1 MRAIFVFK
9 FNAIFMMD
17 QLIKKFPAQL
27 KEAIEIGE
35 NVVIHLH
42 TKPIHKVIMVGMGGS
57 GIGGAY
63 VSDLISDECFVPY
76 IILSSYKLPAYT
88 DENTLLIVSSYS
100 GNTEETIAAME
111 QAIQAK
117 AKIVCISSGG
127 IIMEY
132 ASSNGL
138 DHIKLPTG
146 WPSPRACLGYS
157 IIGQLFVLNKM
168 GLISHNTIDQCKM
181 SADLLSFEQED
192 IMQKAEKLAGLLVKK
207 TPVIYTTDR
216 NESVAIR
223 WRQQINEN
231 SKVLCWH
238 HVIPEMNHNELV
250 GWKSKNEDLA
260 VIFLRNRDD
269 LKRNQIRIDISKQII
284 SQLAPTVIEIYSKG
298 QSLTEKM
305 MYLTHLG
312 DWLSWYLAQLNNV
325 DASEIQVIDFLK
337 SELEKSSI

>member
-1 MRAIFVFK
+1 
-9 FNAIFMMD
+9 MMD

-35 NVVIHLH
+35 KAVIHPH
-42 TKPIHKVIMVGMGGS
+42 TKPIHKVVMAGMGGS
-57 GIGGAY
+57 GIGGEY
-63 VSDLISDECFVPY
+63 VSDMICDECTVPY
-76 IILSSYKLPAYT
+76 IVHSSYKLPAYT
-88 DENTLLIVSSYS
+88 DENTLVIISSYS
-100 GNTEETIAAME
+100 GNTEETLSALV
-111 QAIQAK
+111 QATQTK
-117 AKIVCISSGG
+117 AKIVCIASGG
-127 IIMEY
+127 KIIEY
-132 ASSNGL
+132 AISNSL
-138 DHIKLPTG
+138 DYIKLPSG
-146 WPSPRACLGYS
+146 WPSPRACLGFS
-157 IIGQLFVLNKM
+157 MVAQLFVLNKL
-168 GLISHNTIDQCKM
+168 GLISHATIDQVRM
-181 SADLLSFEQED
+181 SSDLLSFEQED

-231 SKVLCWH
+231 AKVLCWH

-250 GWKSKNEDLA
+250 GWKLKNEDLA

-269 LKRNQIRIDISKQII
+269 LKKNQIRIDISKQII
-284 SQLAPTVIEIYSKG
+284 SKLAPTVIEIYSKG

-312 DWLSWYLAQLNNV
+312 DWVSWYLAKLNNV

-337 SELEKSSI
+337 AELEKSNI

>member
-1 MRAIFVFK
+1 
-9 FNAIFMMD
+9 MMD
-17 QLIKKFPAQL
+17 QLIKKFPVQL
-27 KEAIEIGE
+27 RDAIEIGE
-35 NVVIHLH
+35 KSVIHPH
-42 TKPIHKVIMVGMGGS
+42 TKPIHKVIMAGMGGS

-63 VSDLISDECFVPY
+63 VSDVINDECSVPY
-76 IILSSYKLPAYT
+76 IVQSSYKLPSYT
-88 DENTLLIVSSYS
+88 DENTLVIVSSYS

-111 QAIQAK
+111 QAILAK
-117 AKIVCISSGG
+117 AKVVCIASGG
-127 IIMEY
+127 KIIDK
-132 ASSNGL
+132 ALVHKL
-138 DHIKLPTG
+138 DHLNLPKG
-146 WPSPRACLGYS
+146 WPSPRACLGFS
-157 IIGQLFVLNKM
+157 MVGQLFVLHKL
-168 GLISHNTIDQCKM
+168 GLITHNIIDQVRVA
-181 SADLLSFEQED
+181 ADLLSFEQED

-231 SKVLCWH
+231 AKVLCWH

-250 GWKSKNEDLA
+250 GWKSKHEELA

-269 LKRNQIRIDISKQII
+269 LKRNQIRIDITKQII

-305 MYLTHLG
+305 MYMTHLG
-312 DWLSWYLAQLNNV
+312 DWVSWYLAQLNNV

-337 SELEKSSI
+337 AELEKPSI

>member
-1 MRAIFVFK
+1 
-9 FNAIFMMD
+9 MMD

-35 NVVIHLH
+35 NAVIRPHA
-42 TKPIHKVIMVGMGGS
+42 KPIYKVVMAGMGGS
-57 GIGGAY
+57 GIGGEY
-63 VSDLISDECFVPY
+63 VSDMICDECTVPY
-76 IILSSYKLPAYT
+76 IVHSSYKLPAYT
-88 DENTLLIVSSYS
+88 DENTLVIISSYS
-100 GNTEETIAAME
+100 GNTEETFSALE
-111 QAIQAK
+111 QANRAN
-117 AKIVCISSGG
+117 AKIVCIASGG
-127 IIMEY
+127 KILEY
-132 ASSNGL
+132 AVSNGL
-138 DHIKLPTG
+138 DYIKLPSG
-146 WPSPRACLGYS
+146 WPSPRACLGFS
-157 IIGQLFVLNKM
+157 MVAQLFVLNKL
-168 GLISHNTIDQCKM
+168 GLISHATIDQVRM
-181 SADLLSFEQED
+181 SSDLLSFEQED
-192 IMQKAEKLAGLLVKK
+192 IMQKAEKLAGLLIKK

-231 SKVLCWH
+231 AKVLCWH

-269 LKRNQIRIDISKQII
+269 LKKNQIRIDISKQII
-284 SQLAPTVIEIYSKG
+284 SKLAPTVIEIYSKG

-312 DWLSWYLAQLNNV
+312 DWVSWYLAKLNNV

-337 SELEKSSI
+337 AELEKSNI

>member
-1 MRAIFVFK
+1 
-9 FNAIFMMD
+9 MMD

-35 NVVIHLH
+35 KAVIHPH
-42 TKPIHKVIMVGMGGS
+42 TKPIHKVVMAGMGGS

-63 VSDLISDECFVPY
+63 VSDMICDECTVPY
-76 IILSSYKLPAYT
+76 IVHSSYKLPAYT
-88 DENTLLIVSSYS
+88 DENTLVIISSYS
-100 GNTEETIAAME
+100 GNTEETLSALV
-111 QAIQAK
+111 QATQTK
-117 AKIVCISSGG
+117 AKIVCIASGG
-127 IIMEY
+127 KIIEY
-132 ASSNGL
+132 AISNSL
-138 DHIKLPTG
+138 DYIKLPSG
-146 WPSPRACLGYS
+146 WPSPRACLGFS
-157 IIGQLFVLNKM
+157 MVAQLFVLNKL
-168 GLISHNTIDQCKM
+168 GLISHATIDQVKM
-181 SADLLSFEQED
+181 SSDLLSFEQED

-231 SKVLCWH
+231 AKVLCWH

-250 GWKSKNEDLA
+250 GWKLKNEDLA

-269 LKRNQIRIDISKQII
+269 LKKNQIRIDISKQII
-284 SQLAPTVIEIYSKG
+284 SKLAPTVIEIYSKG

-312 DWLSWYLAQLNNV
+312 DWVSWYLAKLNNV

-337 SELEKSSI
+337 AELEKSNI